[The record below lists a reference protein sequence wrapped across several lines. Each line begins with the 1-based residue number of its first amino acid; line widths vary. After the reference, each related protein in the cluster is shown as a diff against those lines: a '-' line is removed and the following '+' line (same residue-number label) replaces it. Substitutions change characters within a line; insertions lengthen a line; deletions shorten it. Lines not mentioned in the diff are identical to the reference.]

1 MSLISTIAFLNLII
15 GCSYYNVRDIATTPD
30 TISNEIANFSRT
42 YNYIVI
48 HTKGHIWHLNDF
60 SLNEEN
66 GTISGISAPL
76 LESHVSLKPRE
87 NKRVHRY
94 SNDQS
99 PFNELHFYVDYTEA
113 PQFGT
118 EVSFP
123 FSDITS
129 ISVNDK
135 NTGRTTANILGGTV
149 AVIALVAVIVALTKS
164 SCPFLYV
171 KDGNEYQF
179 AGELYPGIITPNM
192 QCDDYLKLPDMK
204 VTNNTYD
211 IKVTNELKEVQHTD
225 FLELVEISHS
235 PDISV
240 LMDQS
245 GNPKTFSKLHAPKQA
260 VVHGVKTDLDLVL
273 EKDSRPFQFNNEL
286 DSDTSVR
293 GVDFLF
299 EKPKVATN
307 QAKLYL
313 SVKNSLWLDYVFG
326 KFNEQFGTYYP
337 EFQKQQQT
345 SSKRKSLDWIE
356 AQHIPLTIYVK
367 TTNGWELVE
376 RLRTVGPMAYRD
388 LAVAVDMSKVEG
400 EQLAVRLETGFMF
413 WEVDYIG
420 IDYSENVDLAIE
432 HITPYKAIDQQGR
445 DVTETLL
452 TADSNYLIQPNVGDE
467 VTISFPIESN
477 ANPSKRTYF
486 LRNRG
491 YYNYIRQYD
500 KEPDF
505 QKLKLFREAEA
516 FTDFSKYEYEALMT
530 YEKSFDVVAK

>member
-1 MSLISTIAFLNLII
+1 M
-15 GCSYYNVRDIATTPD
+15 RDIATTPD
-30 TISNEIANFSRT
+30 TISNEIANFNET
-42 YNYIVI
+42 YNYVVI

-60 SLNEEN
+60 VLNETEK
-66 GTISGISAPL
+66 TISGLCAPL
-76 LESHVSLKPRE
+76 DEAHIPLKPRE
-87 NKRVHRY
+87 DDKVHRY
-94 SNDQS
+94 TTEQK
-99 PFNELHFYVDYTEA
+99 PLNELHFYVNSTLDPE
-113 PQFGT
+113 FGT
-118 EVSFP
+118 RVSFP
-123 FSDITS
+123 LSDITS

-135 NTGRTTANILGGTV
+135 NTGKTV
-149 AVIALVAVIVALTKS
+149 ASAIGVTIGAIALIAIIVALTKS

-171 KDGNEYQF
+171 KNGNEYQF
-179 AGELYPGIITPNM
+179 GGELYPGIITPNM
-192 QCDDYLKLPDMK
+192 QCEDYLKLPDLK

-240 LMDQS
+240 LMDQN
-245 GNPKTFSKLHAPKQA
+245 GNPHTFSKLQAPKQSI
-260 VVHGVKTDLDLVL
+260 VHGVKTHLDWVL

-299 EKPKVATN
+299 EKPKFATS

-356 AQHIPLTIYVK
+356 AQHIPLSIYVK

-388 LAVAVDMSKVEG
+388 LAVAVDMGKVEG

-452 TADSNYLIQPNVGDE
+452 TADRNYLIQPNVGDE
-467 VTISFPIESN
+467 VTVTFPIELNESN
-477 ANPSKRTYF
+477 LNRTYF
-486 LRNRG
+486 LKNRG
-491 YYNYIRQYD
+491 YYNYIRHYD